1 MLRRAA
7 QLYVR
12 RHVDLNA
19 RLEAVTDRDSFLA
32 FVRALVADRQ
42 TGQGWES
49 DSIEQF
55 LDAAAAWAEDSQF
68 GDSQGLKEASPWK
81 RFAVFLYCG
90 KVYE

>member
-1 MLRRAA
+1 M
-7 QLYVR
+7 
-12 RHVDLNA
+12 DLNA
-19 RLEAVTDRDSFLA
+19 RLEVVTDRDSFLV
-32 FVRALVADRQ
+32 FVRALIADRQ

-68 GDSQGLKEASPWK
+68 GDSQGLREASPWK